1 MNNTLMNRLGEI
13 VGANGLVSEPSKVE
27 LETRTC
33 IPFRQIP
40 DCVVYPDSAEQV
52 QRMVNALLCLRGAIC
67 ADAADAL
74 ASAICHA
81 HRRSFQDLVV
91 RSYGRVKSSSW
102 RDYLE
107 TASER

>member
-52 QRMVNALLCLRGAIC
+52 QRIV
-67 ADAADAL
+67 AL
-74 ASAICHA
+74 AQELKVPKAFLTHMSHQIGKHA
-81 HRRSFQDLVV
+81 DVNKTLPDNMQLAWDGLVIHV
-91 RSYGRVKSSSW
+91 
-102 RDYLE
+102 
-107 TASER
+107 